1 MFRFSRLPQAG
12 AFARGHSRVA
22 RRYQQRDKRGDESR
36 AGAARL
42 DLAHGQCRD
51 PGARD
56 LGRRAPKTQRPRDP
70 RRHGQDDQAAPGIA
84 RHLRE
89 GRPRRARRPG
99 ARGDR
104 HHLGLPAQAHV
115 GHRGRLGDFL
125 ADQGARS
132 RDAQRHG
139 PHHDGTQGAI
149 RRADG
154 FFQSRRDGEEAAR
167 RRVTPMTKRR
177 MLVGLLGANIQ
188 GSMSPALFAD
198 AFAAAGIDGYY
209 HLLDADRLPGRLPQ
223 LFEAIKTAG
232 FIGANVT
239 FPFKQEIIP
248 LLDAVDPSAA
258 QVGAVNT
265 VMFAPDGRATG
276 YNFDR
281 AGWRNSFDESIG
293 GASAKDATVV
303 QIGAGGAGRAVAFAL
318 MDLGV
323 ADLVLHDLDT
333 ARANALRADLSSHY
347 GASRC
352 RLAQDLQRDIA
363 AAAGVVNA
371 TQVGMRGFPGN
382 PVPVAALKA
391 AHWAADVI
399 YTPLQTEFLKA
410 AAAKGAR
417 TLNGTGMCVHQAVA
431 VFAQLTGVTP
441 DPARLRRAFATA
453 VAARD
458 AALAAAS

>member
-1 MFRFSRLPQAG
+1 
-12 AFARGHSRVA
+12 
-22 RRYQQRDKRGDESR
+22 
-36 AGAARL
+36 
-42 DLAHGQCRD
+42 
-51 PGARD
+51 
-56 LGRRAPKTQRPRDP
+56 
-70 RRHGQDDQAAPGIA
+70 
-84 RHLRE
+84 
-89 GRPRRARRPG
+89 
-99 ARGDR
+99 
-104 HHLGLPAQAHV
+104 
-115 GHRGRLGDFL
+115 
-125 ADQGARS
+125 
-132 RDAQRHG
+132 
-139 PHHDGTQGAI
+139 
-149 RRADG
+149 
-154 FFQSRRDGEEAAR
+154 
-167 RRVTPMTKRR
+167 MTKRR

-209 HLLDADRLPGRLPQ
+209 HLLDADRLPARLPQ
-223 LFEAIKTAG
+223 LYEAIKTAG

-265 VMFAPDGRATG
+265 VMFAPDGRSTG

-293 GASAKDATVV
+293 SASAKDATVV

-333 ARANALRADLSSHY
+333 ARANALKADLARHY
-347 GASRC
+347 GPSCC
-352 RLAQDLQRDIA
+352 RLAQDLARDIA

-371 TQVGMRGFPGN
+371 TQVGMRGFPGS

-391 AHWAADVI
+391 DHWAADVI

-417 TLNGTGMCVHQAVA
+417 TLNGSGMCVHQAVA

-441 DPARLRRAFATA
+441 DAARLRRAFATA

-458 AALAAAS
+458 AAFAAT